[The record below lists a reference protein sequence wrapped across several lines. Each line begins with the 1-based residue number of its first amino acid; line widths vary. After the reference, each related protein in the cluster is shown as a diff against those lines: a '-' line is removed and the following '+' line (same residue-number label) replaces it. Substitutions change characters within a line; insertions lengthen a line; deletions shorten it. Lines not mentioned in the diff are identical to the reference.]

1 MSEGSKMEQLT
12 INNVSKQYGHRKI
25 LDNLSF
31 QLAPAKIY
39 GLLGRNGAG
48 KSTLL
53 NIITNRIFPTS
64 GEVKIGDQDINNDD
78 RELGKIY
85 LMSEV
90 DMYTKRTTIKR
101 MMELADEAYE
111 NFDFQNAERLL
122 AAFELNPKE
131 FFANLSTG
139 QRTAA
144 KLVVALNV
152 NAEYI
157 LLDEPVLGLDA
168 NHRDL
173 FYKELIKSFQ
183 NKPRTFVLST
193 HLIEEI
199 QQLVEHVLIINDHQL
214 VEDADVEELL
224 SKAYAISGPAAD
236 VDSYTDGLNV
246 LSTEMLGN
254 IKTAYVL
261 DQLDDQRVFSDRV
274 TIGHYDLQHLF
285 IYLTNGGAQHD

>member
-1 MSEGSKMEQLT
+1 MSGVSKMEQLT
-12 INNVSKQYGHRKI
+12 VNKLTKKYGKKVI
-25 LDNLSF
+25 LDDLSF

-39 GLLGRNGAG
+39 GLFGRNGAG

-64 GEVKIGDQDINNDD
+64 GDIKLGDQDVNNNDQ
-78 RELGKIY
+78 ELGKIY

-111 NFDFQNAERLL
+111 NFDFQNAQRLL
-122 AAFELNPKE
+122 KE
-131 FFANLSTG
+131 FALDPQEIFANLSTG
-139 QRTAA
+139 QRTTA

-152 NAEYI
+152 NADYI

-168 NHRDL
+168 NHREL
-173 FYKELIKSFQ
+173 FYKELIKTFQ

-199 QQLVEHVLIINDHQL
+199 QQLVERVIIIDNHKII
-214 VEDADVEELL
+214 EDADVETLL
-224 SKAYAISGPAAD
+224 NQAYAISGPGQD
-236 VDSYTDGLNV
+236 VDNYTNGLNV
-246 LSTEMLGN
+246 LSTETMGN
-254 IKTAYVL
+254 IKTTYVL
-261 DQLDDQRVFSDRV
+261 DQLDDQQVIPDRV
-274 TIGHYDLQHLF
+274 KIDHYDLQHLF
-285 IYLTNGGAQHD
+285 IYLTNGGEQHD

>member
-1 MSEGSKMEQLT
+1 MEQLT
-12 INNVSKQYGHRKI
+12 INKLTKKYGHKVI

-31 QLAPAKIY
+31 QLEPAKIY

-64 GEVKIGDQDINNDD
+64 GEVKIGDHNINNDD
-78 RELGKIY
+78 DQLGKIY

-111 NFDFQNAERLL
+111 NFDFKNAERLL
-122 AAFELNPKE
+122 KGFELDQKE
-131 FFANLSTG
+131 IFANLSTG

-152 NAEYI
+152 NADYI

-168 NHRDL
+168 NHREL
-173 FYKELIKSFQ
+173 FYKELIKTFQ

-199 QQLVEHVLIINDHQL
+199 QQLVEHVIIINDHKII
-214 VEDADVEELL
+214 EDADVESLL
-224 SKAYAISGPAAD
+224 NRAYAISGPADD
-236 VDSYTDGLNV
+236 VDAYTNGLNV
-246 LSTEMLGN
+246 LDTETMGN

-261 DQLDDQRVFSDRV
+261 DKLNDQRVIPDRV
-274 TIGHYDLQHLF
+274 KIDHYDLQHLF
-285 IYLTNGGAQHD
+285 IYLTNGGEQHD

>member
-1 MSEGSKMEQLT
+1 MEQLT
-12 INNVSKQYGHRKI
+12 VNKLTKKYGHKVI
-25 LDNLSF
+25 LDNLSI
-31 QLAPAKIY
+31 QLKPAKIY

-64 GEVKIGDQDINNDD
+64 GEVKIGDHNINNDD
-78 RELGKIY
+78 DQLGKIY

-90 DMYTKRTTIKR
+90 EMYTKRTTIKR

-111 NFDFQNAERLL
+111 NFDFKNAERLL
-122 AAFELNPKE
+122 KGFELDQKE
-131 FFANLSTG
+131 IFANLSTG
-139 QRTAA
+139 QRTEA

-152 NAEYI
+152 NADYI

-168 NHRDL
+168 NHREL
-173 FYKELIKSFQ
+173 FYKELIKTFQ

-199 QQLVEHVLIINDHQL
+199 QQLVEHVIIINDHKII
-214 VEDADVEELL
+214 EDADVESLL
-224 SKAYAISGPAAD
+224 NKAYAISGPADD
-236 VDSYTDGLNV
+236 VNAYANGLNV
-246 LSTEMLGN
+246 LDTETMGN

-261 DQLDDQRVFSDRV
+261 DKLNDHRVIPDRV
-274 TIGHYDLQHLF
+274 KIDHYDLQHLF
-285 IYLTNGGAQHD
+285 IYLTNGGEQHD